1 MDFSLHSFILVI
13 GLMVI
18 VFIVYDGIKKVRE
31 AKANQLDQVI
41 DLLAESDSL
50 MGSEDLAHLDDL
62 EIADDL
68 GIPDALDLPASQE
81 PNAAKQSTQFAPIV
95 EPEIANQM
103 EGDAST
109 ASDEEPQP
117 EPQPL
122 NGEIEIGEQ
131 FQAPEEST
139 STEIQEEESHSVFQ
153 VVEDEP
159 EEVLESFSVNDEV
172 EVEIV
177 EGSKT
182 PAKPQKPSKAEM
194 MAKAIEAERVAR
206 EAQAQEK
213 EVEIEP
219 EVEQVEVSEK
229 EPVPVLMEPV
239 ELGKQV
245 DPNPPVQQELHLPE
259 FVQQTLNEEPA
270 EILTAQLDEPAIE
283 SFDLDDDLP
292 IAEPEVKTKVRPQE
306 SVGERL
312 ADRPAAQEIFV
323 INVIKEAEPLL
334 SGAELNHIFKV
345 CDMRFG
351 EMDIFHRFEEA
362 NAQGKIQFS
371 VVNSLK
377 PGSFDMDTIDSMETP
392 GISLFMSLPGPNNPM
407 EAFDAMAE
415 VALVFS
421 RNFNANLY
429 DESHSDLTPQTLE
442 HYRHRIRE
450 YSRKQGVRK

>member
-18 VFIVYDGIKKVRE
+18 AFIIYDGIKKVRE
-31 AKANQLDQVI
+31 AKANQLDQDI
-41 DLLAESDSL
+41 DLLSESDSL
-50 MGSEDLAHLDDL
+50 MGAEDLAHLDDL

-68 GIPDALDLPASQE
+68 GIPDSFESVDSHSIQSSRASVVSQKVE
-81 PNAAKQSTQFAPIV
+81 DPI
-95 EPEIANQM
+95 PE
-103 EGDAST
+103 E
-109 ASDEEPQP
+109 
-117 EPQPL
+117 
-122 NGEIEIGEQ
+122 EIGLSEVE
-131 FQAPEEST
+131 ASPIETTPDPISSEVEADTETESVEEVEV
-139 STEIQEEESHSVFQ
+139 TEPVFQ
-153 VVEDEP
+153 VEDEP
-159 EEVLESFSVNDEV
+159 EELLESFSVNDEV

-177 EGSKT
+177 EEQPT
-182 PAKPQKPSKAEM
+182 PAKPQKPTKAEM
-194 MAKAIEAERVAR
+194 MAKALEAERLAR
-206 EAQAQEK
+206 EAQAEEQAPPI
-213 EVEIEP
+213 VEEEP
-219 EVEQVEVSEK
+219 VEVCEK

-259 FVQQTLNEEPA
+259 FVQQALKEEPE
-270 EILTAQLDEPAIE
+270 EILTAQFEEPDIEAFDFDDEDVALVNDPVVQKE
-283 SFDLDDDLP
+283 
-292 IAEPEVKTKVRPQE
+292 K
-306 SVGERL
+306 VGERL

-323 INVIKEAEPLL
+323 INVIKESEPLL
-334 SGAELNHIFKV
+334 KGAELNHIFKV

-351 EMDIFHRFEEA
+351 EMDIFHRFEQA

-371 VVNSLK
+371 VVNAVS
-377 PGSFDMDTIDSMETP
+377 PGKFDMNTIDDIETP
-392 GISLFMSLPGPNNPM
+392 GISLFMSLPGPENPM

-450 YSRKQGVRK
+450 YSRKQVVKK

>member
-18 VFIVYDGIKKVRE
+18 AFIVYDGIKKVRE
-31 AKANQLDQVI
+31 AKANQLDQDL
-41 DLLAESDSL
+41 DLLSESDSL
-50 MGSEDLAHLDDL
+50 MAESEDFSHLDEL

-68 GIPDALDLPASQE
+68 VSDAFANKQDSAVEESRISKTEFQIPSED
-81 PNAAKQSTQFAPIV
+81 FVAPIEEPIEIESTVQEEPVEEVALAESVEEELVEEPVTAVTEESENIFQV
-95 EPEIANQM
+95 EPEA
-103 EGDAST
+103 
-109 ASDEEPQP
+109 
-117 EPQPL
+117 
-122 NGEIEIGEQ
+122 
-131 FQAPEEST
+131 
-139 STEIQEEESHSVFQ
+139 
-153 VVEDEP
+153 

-177 EGSKT
+177 EEAEVIKKS
-182 PAKPQKPSKAEM
+182 QKPSKAEM
-194 MAKAIEAERVAR
+194 LAKALEAERQAR
-206 EAQAQEK
+206 ADQAEAE
-213 EVEIEP
+213 EHVESEA
-219 EVEQVEVSEK
+219 VEVAET

-259 FVQQTLNEEPA
+259 FVQQTLQEEPE
-270 EILTAQLDEPAIE
+270 EIITADVDEPEIE
-283 SFDLDDDLP
+283 AFEFEDGDTVVEQP
-292 IAEPEVKTKVRPQE
+292 KAAQQE
-306 SVGERL
+306 KVGERL

-323 INVIKEAEPLL
+323 INVIKEGEPLL
-334 SGAELNHIFKV
+334 QGAELNHIFKV

-351 EMDIFHRFEEA
+351 EMDIFHRFEQA

-371 VVNSLK
+371 VVNAVA
-377 PGSFDMDTIDSMETP
+377 PGKFDLDTIESIETP
-392 GISLFMSLPGPNNPM
+392 GISLFMSLPGPENPM

-450 YSRKQGVRK
+450 YSRKQVVKK